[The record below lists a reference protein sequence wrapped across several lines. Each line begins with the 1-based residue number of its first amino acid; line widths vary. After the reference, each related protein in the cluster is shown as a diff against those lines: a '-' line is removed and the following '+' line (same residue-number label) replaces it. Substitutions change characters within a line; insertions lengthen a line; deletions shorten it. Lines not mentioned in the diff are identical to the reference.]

1 MWNTKP
7 KFDEQ
12 EQEIINLIELLAN
25 HSGTKVEVELE
36 DLTFYLDNKEL
47 HYSAIVDDKGIKI
60 TNSSFSVYKHFRDK
74 VLAVSKSFARKRITE
89 EVQKTKDSIDA
100 REKAMFNKMQES
112 LTKNN

>member
-7 KFDEQ
+7 KFDKQ

-25 HSGTKVEVELE
+25 HQGTKVEVEL
-36 DLTFYLDNKEL
+36 DNMIFYLDNQSL
-47 HYSAIVDDKGIKI
+47 HYSAIIDSKGIKI
-60 TNSSFSVYKHFRDK
+60 TNSSFSVHKHFRDS
-74 VLAVSKSFARKRITE
+74 VLTVSKSFAQKRITE

-112 LTKNN
+112 LCYNQ

>member
-7 KFDEQ
+7 KFNEQ
-12 EQEIINLIELLAN
+12 EQEVINLIELLSN
-25 HSGTKVEVELE
+25 HPGTKVEVEL
-36 DLTFYLDNKEL
+36 DDMTFYLDNQFL
-47 HYSAIVDDKGIKI
+47 HYSAIIDGKGIKI
-60 TNSSFSVYKHFRDK
+60 TNSSFSVHKHFRDK

-100 REKAMFNKMQES
+100 REKEMFNKMQES